1 MITKLLRGF
10 KLTQYAT
17 KMAEQGYADDVFKL
31 AVLSNR
37 EREEVLGTL
46 KMLPGHRER
55 FNNLFKTIEQLNPRQ
70 QIQRVLQTAA
80 QGGPNG
86 TGAGP

>member
-17 KMAEQGYADDVFKL
+17 KMTDLGYADDVFKL

-55 FNNLFKTIEQLNPRQ
+55 FNNLFKTIE
-70 QIQRVLQTAA
+70 
-80 QGGPNG
+80 
-86 TGAGP
+86 